1 MNAAAP
7 SQAAQ
12 LSSEALTGIGIAES
26 AIDLRNGIANGSWV
40 EGGLALASTGLE
52 ALSLAV
58 DPLGTLAEYAFSWVI
73 EHCGPLRQWLD
84 WLAGDVGRITAYAGT
99 WHAVAKTVAEA
110 TTDFTT
116 EVDGSASAWRG
127 DASKDYRASIAKH
140 VAFFS
145 ASQVCASTI
154 GTTVEVVGALV
165 GVVREAVRDIISRAV
180 ATLIVRVPF
189 WAAAASVPVF
199 FATVPVATQV
209 TTLVER
215 TVLDITDLTVKLARS
230 LDRLRPLMTRL
241 NGIWELIDT
250 GLRNLRKADTGG
262 EIKLPDA
269 VKQSGV
275 TTPAGAG
282 GGSGGGAGGGGNTV
296 TSNAGSGGN
305 HATVDQPTAGGG
317 GQGDP
322 PPPGGTNPPPGPGG
336 PPRPPSR
343 RADLDKPHRELTPE
357 ERSRLSSHLIEL
369 EARYPEKYNDT
380 VRDPDHGGRVNPSS
394 QDEARVALDLR
405 ERGQLTENYARPSE
419 RGNGDFIDDGKKWDI
434 KRPREPYDD
443 KDFRVE
449 LGRQIGTK
457 DRYVVIDTREVA
469 QQTIDKVAQTVQDPR
484 WRNRV
489 IWYP

>member
-1 MNAAAP
+1 VNAAAP
-7 SQAAQ
+7 PQAAQ
-12 LSSEALTGIGIAES
+12 LSSEAFTGIGIAES

-73 EHCGPLRQWLD
+73 EHCGPLRRWLD

-99 WHAVAKTVAEA
+99 WQAVAKTVAEA
-110 TTDFTT
+110 RADFTT
-116 EVDGSASAWRG
+116 EVDRSAAAWRG
-127 DASKDYRASIAKH
+127 DASKKYRESMAKH
-140 VAFFS
+140 AAFFS
-145 ASQVCASTI
+145 ASEVCASTI
-154 GTTVEVVGALV
+154 GATVEVVGALV

-215 TVLDITDLTVKLARS
+215 TVLDITTLTVKLARS
-230 LDRLRPLMTRL
+230 LDKLRPLMSRL
-241 NGIWELIDT
+241 TGIWEIIGT
-250 GLRNLRKADTGG
+250 GLRNLRKTDTGG
-262 EIKLPDA
+262 DIKLPDA
-269 VKQSGV
+269 VNQSGV
-275 TTPAGAG
+275 TTPSGTG
-282 GGSGGGAGGGGNTV
+282 GGSGGGGGNTGTSSAGGGGNQ
-296 TSNAGSGGN
+296 A
-305 HATVDQPTAGGG
+305 VDQPPAGGGG

-336 PPRPPSR
+336 RPRPPSR
-343 RADLDKPHRELTPE
+343 RLDLDKPHRELTPE
-357 ERSRLSSHLIEL
+357 ERTRLSDHLNEL
-369 EARYPEKYNDT
+369 ETRYPDKYNGT
-380 VRDPDHGGRVNPSS
+380 IRDPDHSGRVNPAS

-405 ERGQLTENYARPSE
+405 ERGQFAENYARPSE

-443 KDFRVE
+443 NDFRAE

-457 DRYVVIDTREVA
+457 DRHVVIDTREVA
-469 QQTIDKVAQTVQDPR
+469 QETIDKVAQTVQDPR